1 MYSACRIPTC
11 FSAFNLLNRGEDPS
25 VNGTCYS
32 PPCSSSLYICIKKTL
47 RNRSALSQ
55 PEIMKPWNQEVE
67 RIIAMRPVSGRDGNL
82 EWDNREN
89 IRERQ

>member
-1 MYSACRIPTC
+1 MQK
-11 FSAFNLLNRGEDPS
+11 N
-25 VNGTCYS
+25 
-32 PPCSSSLYICIKKTL
+32 L
-47 RNRSALSQ
+47 RNRSASNQ

-89 IRERQ
+89 IIEREQTL